1 MISMV
6 AAEQFRWPTKPV
18 AMLARSFWWHATRPA
33 ATVRQFWRL
42 AQWAATVAKQF
53 RWPAT
58 GLVLV
63 TWQLWW
69 PSAGPVAAA
78 LHSRRSMTFR
88 SCRLWP
94 RQLGG
99 WPACM
104 ARRGRTRCLDI
115 LRRSRRP
122 THPRRAVL
130 QLGLSGS
137 PQEGRQLQMVEAMA
151 MVVWQPQVVEMM
163 VAKLP

>member
-1 MISMV
+1 MV

-18 AMLARSFWWHATRPA
+18 AMRVRSFRWHATGPA

-69 PSAGPVAAA
+69 TAADPVAAV

-94 RQLGG
+94 GQLGG

-115 LRRSRRP
+115 LRHSRRP
-122 THPRRAVL
+122 TDPWRAVL
-130 QLGLSGS
+130 QLGLCGS
-137 PQEGRQLQMVEAMA
+137 PQAGRQLQMVEAMA

>member
-6 AAEQFRWPTKPV
+6 ATEQFRWPTKPV
-18 AMLARSFWWHATRPA
+18 AMLARSFRWHAMGPA

-69 PSAGPVAAA
+69 TAADPLA
-78 LHSRRSMTFR
+78 AT
-88 SCRLWP
+88 
-94 RQLGG
+94 
-99 WPACM
+99 
-104 ARRGRTRCLDI
+104 
-115 LRRSRRP
+115 
-122 THPRRAVL
+122 
-130 QLGLSGS
+130 
-137 PQEGRQLQMVEAMA
+137 
-151 MVVWQPQVVEMM
+151 
-163 VAKLP
+163 